1 MKSKKHLDLSRDQ
14 SCINCGAADGT
25 VVAAHY
31 QGMRQHA
38 FGKGVGIK
46 PSDLCVADL
55 CSKCHNAFDTST
67 IAVDPNSTDKFTK
80 KIDRS
85 EQFLYLILKTLIRRE
100 RQGLLHVGI
109 QK

>member
-1 MKSKKHLDLSRDQ
+1 MKSKKHLDLSKDQ
-14 SCINCGAADGT
+14 ACINCGVIDGT

-55 CSKCHNAFDTST
+55 CAKCHVAFDQSKTV
-67 IAVDPNSTDKFTK
+67 VDVNSVDKFTQ

-85 EQFLYLILKTLIRRE
+85 EQFLYLILKTLIRRGQ
-100 RQGLLHVGI
+100 QGLLHIGE
-109 QK
+109 KK